1 MAEPHLTETVAEI
14 LAAYRRDALKP
25 QDVVA
30 RSYAGIRRH
39 ADPAIFIALREEA
52 EVLAEAAALVRDSDR
67 TLPLYGIPIA
77 VKDNIDVK
85 GLPTTAACPPFGY
98 RPNKDA
104 ACVAKLREAGALIIG
119 KTNLDQ
125 LPPAW
130 SACARLMA
138 LGAIC
143 LIRSSFPAA
152 PAAVPHWQSARASC
166 RFRLGRTPRDRDACR
181 PLLPTSSA

>member
-30 RSYAGIRRH
+30 RSYARIRRH

-85 GLPTTAACPPFGY
+85 GLPTTAACPAFGY
-98 RPNKDA
+98 RPA
-104 ACVAKLREAGALIIG
+104 
-119 KTNLDQ
+119 
-125 LPPAW
+125 
-130 SACARLMA
+130 
-138 LGAIC
+138 
-143 LIRSSFPAA
+143 
-152 PAAVPHWQSARASC
+152 
-166 RFRLGRTPRDRDACR
+166 
-181 PLLPTSSA
+181 